1 MGIYENFSTDIFRK
15 IVGSPIESTPKTKTV
30 HSPVFGFA
38 KTAIFTTITL
48 YKSAEMV
55 VTVRGCGKIVHAGDV
70 GPPLMG
76 RTDGALDI
84 EAL

>member
-38 KTAIFTTITL
+38 KTA
-48 YKSAEMV
+48 
-55 VTVRGCGKIVHAGDV
+55 
-70 GPPLMG
+70 
-76 RTDGALDI
+76 
-84 EAL
+84 